1 LYLLLGSQQKAARKG
16 QGRRKARN
24 LRTSA
29 LMERLF
35 TTLALG
41 MLAVGGRHYYS
52 HMKKK
57 KKDQLNQA
65 KLEVWEGEG
74 GAVPVAPDRTAAQVT
89 PRQPSPRADN

>member
-16 QGRRKARN
+16 QGRREARN

-74 GAVPVAPDRTAAQVT
+74 GAVPVAPDRTAAQVA
-89 PRQPSPRADN
+89 PRQPSPRADD

>member
-1 LYLLLGSQQKAARKG
+1 LYLLLGSQQKSSKER

-24 LRTSA
+24 LRTSVP
-29 LMERLF
+29 MERLF
-35 TTLALG
+35 ATLALG

-57 KKDQLNQA
+57 KKDKLHQV

-74 GAVPVAPDRTAAQVT
+74 GAVPPAPDRTAAQVS

>member
-65 KLEVWEGEG
+65 KLAVWEGEG
-74 GAVPVAPDRTAAQVT
+74 GAVPVAPDRTAAQVA